1 MAANAI
7 ENFARWNLQIAL
19 LAIVAMVLVRLLR
32 IHAPVLRHAFW
43 RAILVTCLA
52 LPLLQPWRSTM
63 LTGSLS
69 AVDGADAALLRGV
82 GEQSLA
88 AGAATPTARVVRFT
102 RSNWPALTAT
112 ALLAGAFLR
121 LVWLG
126 LGIYRLQRIRRAGT
140 KLGKTADC
148 AEIEI
153 LIEAGAEIRRV
164 DRLGQPVT
172 FGILSPAV
180 LLPESFARMPPG
192 VQRAVLAHEL
202 WHVRRRDWMWVL
214 VEEGIRAAFWFNPAM
229 WWVISRVQSS
239 REEVVDE
246 LTIQLTNNRQT
257 YLEALLAFADEP
269 TLFPATPFARRRDL
283 FHRMLLIS
291 REAVMSSRR
300 IIASCAAMA
309 SVLLGTAFSASLT
322 FPLQTVVAASSSA
335 AEQQNPP
342 RDRRPGQAGPETARE
357 RELKAAIQ
365 ANPANS
371 DLYFQLATLQVN
383 RSAPDEADGTIE
395 SLKLAL
401 PGKQGIALPIAEFY
415 VRSGQFDRAI
425 STLDD
430 AAAANPTSADA
441 QQVLAVFYLQKVSKD
456 ASLLPTDRQRYVD
469 AGIAA
474 NERALA
480 IRPDFAE
487 ALAFRSVLLRMK
499 AGMVA
504 EESARQA
511 ILAEAETARLR
522 AMELRKG
529 TPQGEMAFSPRPGQ
543 PPPPPPPPPPAD
555 LFNGQAPIRVGGN
568 VKPPV
573 KTRDV
578 KPEYPAVARD
588 AGVQGV
594 IILEVTIGPA
604 GDVVEA
610 RILRGVPLLD
620 GPALDAVRQWQFA
633 PTQLNGVAVPVIMTV
648 TVNFTLQ

>member
-19 LAIVAMVLVRLLR
+19 LAIVAMVLVRILR
-32 IHAPVLRHAFW
+32 IHAPVLRHAVW
-43 RAILVTCLA
+43 RAILVICLA
-52 LPLLQPWRSTM
+52 LPLLQPWRSTT
-63 LTGSLS
+63 LTGSMSVL
-69 AVDGADAALLRGV
+69 DGADAALFRGV
-82 GEQSLA
+82 DGQSIA
-88 AGAATPTARVVRFT
+88 AGAATPTARVTRFM
-102 RSNWPALTAT
+102 RSNWPALAAT
-112 ALLAGAFLR
+112 GLLAGAFLR

-126 LGIYRLQRIRRAGT
+126 LGMYRLQRIRRGGT

-172 FGILSPAV
+172 FGILSPTV

-214 VEEGIRAAFWFNPAM
+214 IEEGIRAAFWFNPAM

-335 AEQQNPP
+335 GEQQNPP

-543 PPPPPPPPPPAD
+543 PPPPPPPPPPAGA
-555 LFNGQAPIRVGGN
+555 FNGQAPVRVGGSI
-568 VKPPV
+568 KPPI

-578 KPEYPAVARD
+578 KPEYPPAARD

-594 IILEVTIGPA
+594 VILEVTIGPA
-604 GDVVEA
+604 GDIVEG
-610 RILRGVPLLD
+610 RILRSVPLLD
-620 GPALDAVRQWQFA
+620 GAALDAVRQWQFT
-633 PTQLNGVAVPVIMTV
+633 PTLLNGVAVPVIMTV